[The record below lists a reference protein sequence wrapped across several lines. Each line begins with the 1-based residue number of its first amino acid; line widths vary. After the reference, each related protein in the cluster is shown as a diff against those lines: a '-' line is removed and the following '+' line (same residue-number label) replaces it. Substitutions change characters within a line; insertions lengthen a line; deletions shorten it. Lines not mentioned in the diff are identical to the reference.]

1 MHLKKLYA
9 TNEDDGKHKAEA
21 RNGIEGVKFR
31 ARTVQPE
38 AWEPN

>member
-9 TNEDDGKHKAEA
+9 MNEDDGKHRAEA

-31 ARTVQPE
+31 ACTIQPE